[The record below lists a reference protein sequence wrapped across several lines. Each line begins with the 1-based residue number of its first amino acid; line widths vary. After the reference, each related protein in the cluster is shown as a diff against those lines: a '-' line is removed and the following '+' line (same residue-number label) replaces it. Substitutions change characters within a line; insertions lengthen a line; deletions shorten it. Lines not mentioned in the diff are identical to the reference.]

1 MEIPEEAFADI
12 IKELQD
18 RPLYI
23 NRYRLSSGEGR
34 SQVFG
39 VVNRR
44 CLPADYSRWS
54 WKRPYLYKLLLD
66 FAEKYVP
73 IPFTSITVN
82 QSYPCAPHKDK
93 NNIGESFLVAF
104 GNFFGGQLKIH
115 EGELEGMHDINCKPI
130 IADFS
135 KITHSVLPFQGE
147 RFSLVFYTNKG
158 HRRDGKTLEIPP
170 PSVVF
175 ENGKWVFY
183 RGTERVDAKIGLPH
197 PLTKRSVVNDASLQS
212 HPFSHETNAAPA
224 HLS

>member
-1 MEIPEEAFADI
+1 MEIPAEAFTDI

-66 FAEKYVP
+66 FAQKYVS

-93 NNIGESFLVAF
+93 NNVGDSFLIAF
-104 GNFFGGQLKIH
+104 GDYYGGELKIH
-115 EGELEGMHDINCKPI
+115 EGELEGDHNIFRKPI
-130 IADFS
+130 VADFS
-135 KITHSVLPFQGE
+135 KITHSVLPFVGE

-158 HRRDGKTLEIPP
+158 HQRSGKTLEIPA
-170 PSVVF
+170 PSVVL
-175 ENGKWVFY
+175 ESGKWVFY
-183 RGTERVDAKIGLPH
+183 RGTERIDSKIGLPH
-197 PLTKRSVVNDASLQS
+197 PLTKRSVALDAASQS
-212 HPFSHETNAAPA
+212 HPSLHETNVELGHP
-224 HLS
+224 S